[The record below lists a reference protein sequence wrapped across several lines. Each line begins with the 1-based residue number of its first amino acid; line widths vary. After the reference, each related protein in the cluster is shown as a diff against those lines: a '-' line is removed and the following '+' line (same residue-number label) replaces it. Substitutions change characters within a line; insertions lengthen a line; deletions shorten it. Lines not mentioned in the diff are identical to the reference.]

1 MPGHITQTVSKYD
14 EVLQKTDS
22 KNYKLSIQ
30 LSLDGF
36 SFCIFNETQ
45 NKFLSIESHVLR
57 NVKNIDGFCNI
68 FQNFVQHHPWLNL
81 SFKQVNILYECER
94 STLIPTPLYDE
105 KEQENYIKLNFNVA
119 EDQIIKTDK
128 LVNVDAQKLYIVPKQ
143 IIDLANNLFPGH
155 HLSSHA
161 SVLIESV
168 LVLNK
173 NQPALKRCF
182 VNARNSYL
190 DISIT
195 EGSKLLYYNA
205 FNYKTKEDFI
215 YYLIF
220 VLEQLK
226 LNPEDIELILSGFMD
241 KNSKLF
247 ELVYKYVR
255 NISFAQ
261 LTESFNYSYIFNDVP
276 AHQYTNLLNL
286 YLCEL

>member
-1 MPGHITQTVSKYD
+1 MPGHITQSVLKYD
-14 EVLQKTDS
+14 EALQKADS

-36 SFCIFNETQ
+36 SFCILNETQ
-45 NKFLSIESHVLR
+45 NKFLSIESHAIH
-57 NVKNIDGFCNI
+57 NVKNIDSFCNL
-68 FQNFVQHHPWLNL
+68 FRDFVENHPWLNL
-81 SFKQVNILYECER
+81 FFKQVSILFESQK

-105 KEQENYIKLNFNVA
+105 REQDNYTKLNFTLS

-128 LVNVDAQKLYIVPKQ
+128 LVNVDAYKLYVVPKQ
-143 IIDLANNLFPGH
+143 IIDLLNNLFHGH
-155 HLSSHA
+155 NLSSHA
-161 SVLIESV
+161 SVLIESL
-168 LVLNK
+168 LVINK
-173 NQPALKRCF
+173 NLPASKRCY
-182 VNARNSYL
+182 VNARNSYI
-190 DISIT
+190 DIIIT
-195 EGSKLLYYNA
+195 EGRKLLYYNA

-226 LNPEDIELILSGFMD
+226 LNPEEIELILSGYID

-247 ELVYKYVR
+247 EMVYKYVR

-261 LTESFNYSYIFNDVP
+261 LSDSLGYSYIFNDIP
-276 AHQYTNLLNL
+276 AHQYSNLLNY